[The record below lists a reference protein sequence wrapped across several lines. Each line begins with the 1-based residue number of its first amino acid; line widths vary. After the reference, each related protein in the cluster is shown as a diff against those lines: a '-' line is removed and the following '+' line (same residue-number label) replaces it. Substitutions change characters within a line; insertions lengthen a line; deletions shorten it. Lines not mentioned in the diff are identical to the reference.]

1 MKFVKSILYFIAVLA
16 LAMFLV
22 TLGSVNGQQVH
33 VNFLITQDDFS
44 LPSLLV
50 SAFFAGFLIAACT
63 FGLGYLLTKLRLRRL
78 QKRFSALST
87 NTTQSESTSVTK
99 E

>member
-1 MKFVKSILYFIAVLA
+1 MKFVKSILYFIAILA

-33 VNFLITQDDFS
+33 VNFLVTQGDFS
-44 LPSLLV
+44 LPTLLV

-63 FGLGYLLTKLRLRRL
+63 FGLGYLIAKLRYRRL
-78 QKRFSALST
+78 QKRYSAL
-87 NTTQSESTSVTK
+87 NTQVAATTPEPVK
-99 E
+99 D

>member
-33 VNFLITQDDFS
+33 VNFLISQDDFS

-63 FGLGYLLTKLRLRRL
+63 FGLGYLVVKLRLRRL
-78 QKRFSALST
+78 QKRFSAVSAT
-87 NTTQSESTSVTK
+87 ATQPESPTVAK
-99 E
+99 D

>member
-33 VNFLITQDDFS
+33 VNFLISQDDFS

-63 FGLGYLLTKLRLRRL
+63 FGLGYLVVKLRLRRL
-78 QKRFSALST
+78 QKRFTAVSAT
-87 NTTQSESTSVTK
+87 AIQPESTAVAK
-99 E
+99 D